1 MISDT
6 KILPEANEPSRRIFS
21 MSFTTALTK
30 ESATITSI
38 FVPDENSGT
47 LLIVPLPDST
57 DSRFVRPL
65 PLTS

>member
-1 MISDT
+1 
-6 KILPEANEPSRRIFS
+6 

-30 ESATITSI
+30 ESATVTSI

-47 LLIVPLPDST
+47 LLIVPLPGST

>member
-1 MISDT
+1 
-6 KILPEANEPSRRIFS
+6 LPEANEPSRRIFS
-21 MSFTTALTK
+21 MSFITALTK
-30 ESATITSI
+30 ESSTITSI

-47 LLIVPLPDST
+47 LLIVPLPGST